1 MLKAVATLKAVQS
14 RKVGRT
20 LKTERVPPADPVEP
34 QPVDRQT
41 GDRQTS
47 DAQPGDPQQRRLALL
62 TSQVGRLR
70 VGRRGGPAVNDT
82 WLLSVGG
89 GTLALGLL
97 LIGLGWYG
105 SAHSVLPFEQIPYL
119 LSGGILGLALAIT
132 GGLLYFSY
140 WLTRL
145 VRDTA
150 AERIETVAHQQRLE
164 ATLSLIAARLTP
176 AAPPGAASPAA
187 ALVVTATGGLI
198 HRPDCVATV
207 GMALRPADAS
217 RPGALPCGLCQ
228 PDLALLPVRRPR
240 ARRSPASAQPQT
252 QELS

>member
-1 MLKAVATLKAVQS
+1 MT
-14 RKVGRT
+14 
-20 LKTERVPPADPVEP
+20 
-34 QPVDRQT
+34 
-41 GDRQTS
+41 
-47 DAQPGDPQQRRLALL
+47 QQRRLALL
-62 TSQVGRLR
+62 TSRVGLLR

-82 WLLSVGG
+82 WLLSAGG
-89 GTLALGLL
+89 GALALGLL

-207 GMALRPADAS
+207 GMAVRPADAS

-240 ARRSPASAQPQT
+240 VRRSPASAQPKA